1 MQFLSR
7 KDCLTRI
14 LNNSLAMRQKERNAV
29 WELAHKTAFL
39 FFWAYGALPQRGNGA
54 KQRFR
59 AEWLNC
65 YC

>member
-1 MQFLSR
+1 MRFPLR
-7 KDCLTRI
+7 KDYLTHI

-29 WELAHKTAFL
+29 WELTHKKAFH
-39 FFWAYGALPQRGNGA
+39 FFLTYGALPQQGNGA

-65 YC
+65 YY